1 MKSKQIGKEKAD
13 SSFAELLEASLDGR
27 QETRAGTPVQARI
40 VNTSDKD
47 FVFVNTPL
55 GAGVI
60 PRAQLL
66 DQDNR
71 ITVNPGEVIQAY
83 VLSRE
88 NGELHLTL
96 YPTGRAQKAILEHSL
111 EQKLPVLGTIQ
122 RKIKGGY
129 EVTLGDAAAFCPM
142 SQMEGDPAPGSTL
155 NFLVIELSDRK
166 VVVSHRSYRDIER
179 ERQKEI
185 LQNQLEEGA
194 IIQGTVT
201 NLLDFGAFVDIGG
214 MEGLIPLSELSYKRI
229 RHPSEVVKSGQSIR
243 VKVLSI
249 DWKED
254 RITLSLKSLLENPWQ
269 GQMPFAAG
277 DIVEATVESI
287 KNFGVFAR
295 LPDGFNGLIPMSE
308 TGLPRG
314 VPADKEF
321 HRGEKLRLMIL
332 DIDRDREKISLSLR
346 RVQEAD
352 SRKEFEQ
359 YMADNQP
366 EQKEEVSS
374 FGKAL
379 LASLNQNDK
388 S

>member
-1 MKSKQIGKEKAD
+1 MKSKQIGREKAD
-13 SSFAELLEASLDGR
+13 SSFAELLEASMENR
-27 QETRAGTPVQARI
+27 QETRPGTPVQARI
-40 VNTSDKD
+40 ASTRDKD
-47 FVFVNTPL
+47 FIFVNTHL

-60 PRAQLL
+60 PKSQLL

-71 ITVNPGEVIQAY
+71 VTVNPGETIQAY

-96 YPTGRAQKAILEHSL
+96 FPSGKAQRAILEHSL
-111 EQKLPVLGTIQ
+111 QEKLPVMGTVQ
-122 RKIKGGY
+122 KKIKGGY
-129 EVTLGDAAAFCPM
+129 EVVLGEASAFCHM
-142 SQMEGDPAPGSTL
+142 SQMDGDPAVGSIL

-166 VVVSHRSYRDIER
+166 VVVSNRAFREMEK
-179 ERQKEI
+179 ERQKEV
-185 LQNQLEEGA
+185 LQHELEEGA

-214 MEGLIPLSELSYKRI
+214 LEGLIPLSELSYKRI
-229 RHPSEVVKSGQSIR
+229 RHPSEVVRSGESIR

-249 DWKED
+249 DWKEE

-269 GQMPFAAG
+269 GQMPFAPG

-295 LPDGFNGLIPMSE
+295 LPDGFSGLIPMSE

-314 VPADKEF
+314 VAADKEF
-321 HRGEKLRLMIL
+321 HRGEQLRLMIL
-332 DIDRDREKISLSLR
+332 DVDRQREKISLSLR
-346 RVQEAD
+346 RVQDAD
-352 SRKEFEQ
+352 ARKEYEQ
-359 YMADNQP
+359 YMQENQP

-379 LASLNQNDK
+379 LASLNQNEK

>member
-13 SSFAELLEASLDGR
+13 SSFAELLEASMDGG
-27 QETRAGTPVQARI
+27 QTTRPGTPVQARI
-40 VNTSDKD
+40 ASTRDKD
-47 FVFVNTPL
+47 FIFVNTHL

-60 PRAQLL
+60 PKAQLL

-71 ITVNPGEVIQAY
+71 VTVNPGETIQAY

-96 YPTGRAQKAILEHSL
+96 FPSGKAQKAILEHSL
-111 EQKLPVLGTIQ
+111 QEKLPVQGTIQ

-129 EVTLGDAAAFCPM
+129 EVVLGEASAFCPM
-142 SQMEGDPAPGSTL
+142 SQMEGDPAPGSIL
-155 NFLVIELSDRK
+155 SFLVIELSDRK
-166 VVVSHRSYRDIER
+166 VVVSNRSFREMEK

-185 LQNQLEEGA
+185 LQHELEEGA
-194 IIQGTVT
+194 VIQGTVT

-249 DWKED
+249 DWKEE

-269 GQMPFAAG
+269 GQMPFAPG

-295 LPDGFNGLIPMSE
+295 LPDGFSGLIPMSE

-314 VPADKEF
+314 VAADREF
-321 HRGEKLRLMIL
+321 HRGEELRLMIL
-332 DIDRDREKISLSLR
+332 DVDRQREKISLSLR
-346 RVQEAD
+346 RVQDAD
-352 SRKEFEQ
+352 ARKEYEQ
-359 YMADNQP
+359 YMQENQP
-366 EQKEEVSS
+366 QEKEEVSS

-388 S
+388 N